1 MLQNDAPH
9 DAKRRLRPTMAEQRP
24 QHRATSNGASAARQR
39 RPAPARREGAGAI
52 ELGVLHGHLGY
63 FLRRAQ
69 VSVFQ
74 AFIQTLESIDV
85 RPAQYSVLVV
95 IGANPNLSQSDVA
108 QLLGIERARLVRLL
122 DRLERRG
129 LVRRLAAPNDR
140 RSNALQLT
148 RSGQQLLR
156 RAMVLAARHE
166 AQLVARVGEER
177 HQFLL
182 EALQAFA
189 K

>member
-1 MLQNDAPH
+1 
-9 DAKRRLRPTMAEQRP
+9 MAERRP
-24 QHRATSNGASAARQR
+24 LHHAMSNGSPAARPR
-39 RPAPARREGAGAI
+39 RQAPARREGAGAPD
-52 ELGVLHGHLGY
+52 LGVLHGHLGY

-74 AFIQTLESIDV
+74 DFIQTLESIEI

-129 LVRRLAAPNDR
+129 LVQRLAAPNDR
-140 RSNALQLT
+140 RSHALQLT

-156 RAMVLAARHE
+156 RATALAARHE
-166 AQLVARVGEER
+166 AQLVAQLGQEQ
-177 HQFLL
+177 HSLLL
-182 EALQAFA
+182 ETLRTFA